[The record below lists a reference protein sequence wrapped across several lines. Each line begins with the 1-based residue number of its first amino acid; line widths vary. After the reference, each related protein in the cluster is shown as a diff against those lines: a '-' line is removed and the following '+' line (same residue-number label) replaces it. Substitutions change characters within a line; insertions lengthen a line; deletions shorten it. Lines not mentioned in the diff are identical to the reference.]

1 MNEANNKIWAKPT
14 TQNSQWQ
21 SHWRAECPAAVGPC
35 VYKARSIFATLV
47 PGIQYYD
54 DLACAAMLPS
64 NKNGENPYNAESND
78 LEGMTQPLDSTNIQL
93 LPNDIIIYPNPLAR
107 NQNITIAYNLP
118 CDSKIDCNIIDI
130 IGKKIQAIDLE
141 CGKRIVSTPVN
152 DISTGIYTIVISQNG
167 KKILNQKLYV
177 K

>member
-1 MNEANNKIWAKPT
+1 
-14 TQNSQWQ
+14 
-21 SHWRAECPAAVGPC
+21 
-35 VYKARSIFATLV
+35 
-47 PGIQYYD
+47 
-54 DLACAAMLPS
+54 MLPS